1 MATSEIVWQH
11 NKLMKNMV
19 VTENGRCIHVL
30 QHIDMHIFWGDDD
43 DDISGCVERNLSVS
57 MKPDMALSH
66 LVPKEKVL
74 LFTLDHPRHP
84 AGGLPVVAS

>member
-1 MATSEIVWQH
+1 MAASEIIWQH
-11 NKLMKNMV
+11 NKLMKNMG
-19 VTENGRCIHVL
+19 VTENGQCIHVL

-74 LFTLDHPRHP
+74 LFTLHHPRHP
-84 AGGLPVVAS
+84 ARGLPVVAS